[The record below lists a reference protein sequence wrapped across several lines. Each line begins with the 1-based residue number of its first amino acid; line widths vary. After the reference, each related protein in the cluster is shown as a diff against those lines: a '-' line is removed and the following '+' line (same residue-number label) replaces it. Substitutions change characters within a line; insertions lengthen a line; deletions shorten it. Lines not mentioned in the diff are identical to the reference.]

1 MKSKL
6 LCTNIKEYLNAI
18 IMKANDKLWLIK
30 KISFLILGFD
40 FSITSVTGVVG
51 ASCHTL
57 RNELVELFFVHIGV
71 FVVAEGFIVG
81 VK

>member
-1 MKSKL
+1 MGVFAGGERKQPVAVFGG
-6 LCTNIKEYLNAI
+6 IA
-18 IMKANDKLWLIK
+18 
-30 KISFLILGFD
+30 
-40 FSITSVTGVVG
+40 GVVG